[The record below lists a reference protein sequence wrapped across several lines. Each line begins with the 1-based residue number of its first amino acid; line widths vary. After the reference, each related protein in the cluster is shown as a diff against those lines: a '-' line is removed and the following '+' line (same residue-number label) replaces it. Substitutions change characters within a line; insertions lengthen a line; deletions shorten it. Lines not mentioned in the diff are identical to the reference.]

1 MTKGSVLI
9 TGCSDGGIGSALALA
24 FQAKNYHV
32 FATAR
37 DTRKMNAL
45 RDLPN
50 VTLLTLDV
58 TDPTHIPTAVDT
70 VRNHTDGSLTYLINN
85 AGRNHFTPVLD
96 EDLDAARR
104 IYETNVFGPLALTKA
119 FAPLVIKARGSMVFI
134 TSIAGYVN
142 TPYMGVYSASKRSL
156 EIIAETLRLE
166 MAPFGVRVLSVVTGA
181 VRTNG
186 QAYFDDLQLPED
198 SLYKPIE
205 ETVAARARGEDGVA
219 RMPAEEYAGH
229 VVRAITA
236 GRQGKF
242 WCGNMAGS
250 VWFGSTYLPQWM
262 MDTGMAKGTGLDQL
276 GDNAAKKD

>member
-1 MTKGSVLI
+1 MTNGSVLI

-37 DTRKMNAL
+37 NPSKMTAL
-45 RDLPN
+45 HNIPN
-50 VTLLTLDV
+50 ITLLTLDV
-58 TDPTHIPTAVDT
+58 TNLTHITTAVDT
-70 VRNHTDGSLTYLINN
+70 VRNATAGSLTYLINN
-85 AGRNHFTPVLD
+85 AGRNHFMPVLD

-104 IYETNVFGPLALTKA
+104 IYETNVFGPLAITKA
-119 FAPLVIKARGSMVFI
+119 FAPLVINARGSMVFI
-134 TSIAGYVN
+134 TSIAG
-142 TPYMGVYSASKRSL
+142 ASKRSL

-166 MAPFGVRVLSVVTGA
+166 MAPFNVKVLSIVTGA

-186 QAYFDDLQLPED
+186 QTYFDDLRLPED
-198 SLYKPIE
+198 SLYK
-205 ETVAARARGEDGVA
+205 TVEDTVVARAGGEDGA
-219 RMPAEEYAGH
+219 TRMTAEEYAAR

-250 VWFGSTYLPQWM
+250 VWFGSTYLPQRI
-262 MDTGMAKGTGLDQL
+262 MDIGLVKGTGLDEL
-276 GDNAAKKD
+276 GGDAKKD

>member
-1 MTKGSVLI
+1 MTNGSVLI

-37 DTRKMNAL
+37 NTSKMTGLHN
-45 RDLPN
+45 LPN
-50 VTLLTLDV
+50 ITLLTLDV
-58 TDPTHIPTAVDT
+58 TNPAHIATAVDT
-70 VRNHTDGSLTYLINN
+70 VRSHTAGSLTYLINN
-85 AGRNHFTPVLD
+85 AGRNHFMPVLD

-166 MAPFGVRVLSVVTGA
+166 MAPFNVKVLSIVTGA

-186 QAYFDDLQLPED
+186 QTYFDDLRLPED
-198 SLYKPIE
+198 SLYKTIE
-205 ETVAARARGEDGVA
+205 DTVVARARGKDGA
-219 RMPAEEYAGH
+219 TRMAAEEYAAQ

-242 WCGNMAGS
+242 WCGSMAGT
-250 VWFGSTYLPQWM
+250 VWFGSTYLPQWI
-262 MDTGMAKGTGLDQL
+262 MDAGSAKGTGLDEL
-276 GDNAAKKD
+276 GTDAKKD